1 MQMSSI
7 ALAKHAQGP
16 GFYPSMKKSRRE
28 GKGRKGRKEKKRGR
42 KIGRE
47 TCNLTPTLFGHI
59 WRI

>member
-1 MQMSSI
+1 
-7 ALAKHAQGP
+7 
-16 GFYPSMKKSRRE
+16 MKKSRRE